1 MGSRK
6 LANAIIYNGY
16 RYDQAIFG
24 CAMWPASRGNSMSR
38 AGKFL
43 AVTAFFVSA
52 TVTCA
57 SAADDFKL
65 SNNQRISCS
74 RGLNAGKLQNIN
86 CKSYAFIFNTRTSEL
101 YRCQVSV
108 GVTRDNKD
116 VLKVDTDGSCALKA
130 RPFPENSSYSF
141 DATET
146 EPPNTNSFFGSGGTA
161 FWVSDNTALK
171 AKGCVLLNV
180 GVGPDVLRCVD
191 MTFGN

>member
-1 MGSRK
+1 MNRVWRL
-6 LANAIIYNGY
+6 LAAGIY
-16 RYDQAIFG
+16 FTF
-24 CAMWPASRGNSMSR
+24 
-38 AGKFL
+38 AG
-43 AVTAFFVSA
+43 VSVSA
-52 TVTCA
+52 
-57 SAADDFKL
+57 AADEFKL
-65 SNNQRISCS
+65 SNNQRIACG
-74 RGLNAGKLQNIN
+74 RGLNAGKLQNIS

-116 VLKVDTDGSCALKA
+116 VLKVDTDGNCALKA
-130 RPFPENSSYSF
+130 RAFSEDSNYSF

-171 AKGCVLLNV
+171 AKGCILLNV

-191 MTFGN
+191 MTFSK